1 MVHSAA
7 KPEGDAPLRAGGDC
21 AVDFAAEF
29 QSSFRVLWL
38 IAVGVIGDASL
49 AEDVVQEAA
58 IIALGKLD
66 QYRPGTNF
74 TAWTG
79 QIVRNVARNR
89 ARRERRHRAAVTDP
103 TLMEGQPSLTG
114 RNLEASWREV
124 APGESSAGE
133 QRPFDEHVL
142 QALGDVGEVARA
154 CLLLRTLEGL
164 EYSEISRLLEI
175 PEGTAMSHVHRT
187 RRYLRDRLADVW
199 EERTGRSGRGGVA
212 P

>member
-1 MVHSAA
+1 MVQPAA
-7 KPEGDAPLRAGGDC
+7 KPEGDVPLRMGEERA
-21 AVDFAAEF
+21 ADFAAQF

-38 IAVGVIGDASL
+38 IAVGIIGDASL

-66 QYRPGTNF
+66 QFRTGTNF

-89 ARRERRHRAAVTDP
+89 ARRERRHRATVTDP
-103 TLMEGQPSLTG
+103 SAIDQQPSSLGPT
-114 RNLEASWREV
+114 LEAPRHGI
-124 APGESSAGE
+124 APGGAEE
-133 QRPFDEHVL
+133 RRPLDGRLL

-164 EYSEISRLLEI
+164 EYAEISRLLEI

-199 EERTGRSGRGGVA
+199 EERTGRPVEGA
-212 P
+212 

>member
-1 MVHSAA
+1 MVQPAA
-7 KPEGDAPLRAGGDC
+7 KPDGDVPLRGGDER
-21 AVDFAAEF
+21 AADFAAQF

-38 IAVGVIGDASL
+38 VAVGIIGDASL

-66 QYRPGTNF
+66 QFRTGTNF
-74 TAWTG
+74 TAWTS

-89 ARRERRHRAAVTDP
+89 ARRERRHHATVTDP
-103 TLMEGQPSLTG
+103 SAIDERPSSLGPTP
-114 RNLEASWREV
+114 EASRQGIV
-124 APGESSAGE
+124 PGGAEE
-133 QRPFDEHVL
+133 QRRFDDRIL
-142 QALGDVGEVARA
+142 RALRDVGEVARA

-164 EYSEISRLLEI
+164 EYAEISRLLEI

-199 EERTGRSGRGGVA
+199 EERTGRPVEGA
-212 P
+212 

>member
-1 MVHSAA
+1 MIQPAA
-7 KPEGDAPLRAGGDC
+7 KPEGEVPLRVGEDRA
-21 AVDFAAEF
+21 ADFAAQF
-29 QSSFRVLWL
+29 QASFRVLWL
-38 IAVGVIGDASL
+38 IAVGIIGDASL

-58 IIALGKLD
+58 MIALGKLD
-66 QYRPGTNF
+66 QFRPGTNF

-89 ARRERRHRAAVTDP
+89 ARRERRHRATVTDP
-103 TLMEGQPSLTG
+103 TTIDEKPPVSGTAVEGSRDGVAEGGAERRQFDG
-114 RNLEASWREV
+114 R
-124 APGESSAGE
+124 
-133 QRPFDEHVL
+133 VL
-142 QALGDVGEVARA
+142 QALADVADVARA

-199 EERTGRSGRGGVA
+199 EERTGRPADGK
-212 P
+212 

>member
-1 MVHSAA
+1 MIQPPA
-7 KPEGDAPLRAGGDC
+7 KPEGDVPLRVGEERA
-21 AVDFAAEF
+21 ADFAAQF

-38 IAVGVIGDASL
+38 IAVGIIGDASL

-66 QYRPGTNF
+66 QFRTGTNF

-89 ARRERRHRAAVTDP
+89 ARRERRHRATVTDP
-103 TLMEGQPSLTG
+103 SAIDEQPSSLGPT
-114 RNLEASWREV
+114 LEASRHGI
-124 APGESSAGE
+124 APGGAEGDPGAPG
-133 QRPFDEHVL
+133 FDGRVL

-199 EERTGRSGRGGVA
+199 EERTGRPVEGA
-212 P
+212 

>member
-1 MVHSAA
+1 MVQPAA
-7 KPEGDAPLRAGGDC
+7 KPEGDVPLRVGEDRA
-21 AVDFAAEF
+21 ADFAAQF
-29 QSSFRVLWL
+29 QASFRVLWL
-38 IAVGVIGDASL
+38 IAVGIIGDASL

-66 QYRPGTNF
+66 RFRTGTNF
-74 TAWTG
+74 TAWAS

-89 ARRERRHRAAVTDP
+89 ARRERRHRAMVTDP
-103 TLMEGQPSLTG
+103 SAIEEQSSVIGSRTEGSRDGVAQGGTEWRQFDG
-114 RNLEASWREV
+114 RI
-124 APGESSAGE
+124 
-133 QRPFDEHVL
+133 L
-142 QALGDVGEVARA
+142 QALADVAEVARS

-199 EERTGRSGRGGVA
+199 EERTGRPTEGA
-212 P
+212 

>member
-1 MVHSAA
+1 M
-7 KPEGDAPLRAGGDC
+7 R
-21 AVDFAAEF
+21 F
-29 QSSFRVLWL
+29 QESYRVLWL

-66 QYRPGTNF
+66 KYKPGTNF

-103 TLMEGQPSLTG
+103 TLMEGQPAPAG
-114 RNLEASWREV
+114 PNREDSWRGV
-124 APGESSAGE
+124 SLGESSAEE
-133 QRPFDEHVL
+133 QRLFDQHVL
-142 QALGDVGEVARA
+142 QALGGVGEVARA

-187 RRYLRDRLADVW
+187 RQYLRDRLADVW
-199 EERTGRSGRGGVA
+199 EERAGRSGRGDVV

>member
-1 MVHSAA
+1 MVQPAA
-7 KPEGDAPLRAGGDC
+7 KPEGDVPLRVGEERA
-21 AVDFAAEF
+21 ADFAAQF

-38 IAVGVIGDASL
+38 IAVGIIGDASL

-66 QYRPGTNF
+66 QFRTGTNF
-74 TAWTG
+74 TAWTS

-89 ARRERRHRAAVTDP
+89 ARRERRHRATVTNPSAID
-103 TLMEGQPSLTG
+103 EQPSSLRPT
-114 RNLEASWREV
+114 LEASRHGI
-124 APGESSAGE
+124 APGGAEE
-133 QRPFDEHVL
+133 RRPLDGRLL
-142 QALGDVGEVARA
+142 QALGDVGEIARA

-164 EYSEISRLLEI
+164 EYAEISRLLEI

-199 EERTGRSGRGGVA
+199 EERTGRPVEGA
-212 P
+212 